1 MNKLCGQNADFLNV
15 TENGALCNNHW
26 TLKC

>member
-1 MNKLCGQNADFLNV
+1 MNTLCGQNADLLNV
-15 TENGALCNNHW
+15 TENGVLCNNHW